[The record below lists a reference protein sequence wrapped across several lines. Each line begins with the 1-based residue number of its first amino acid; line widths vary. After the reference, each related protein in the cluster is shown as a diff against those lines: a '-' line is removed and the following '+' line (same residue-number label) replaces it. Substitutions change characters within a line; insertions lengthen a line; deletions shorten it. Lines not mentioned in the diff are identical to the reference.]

1 MKKKETKPRRT
12 RTARL
17 SNAAKNAIGK
27 VVLANRILA
36 NEGVLDALGH
46 VSLRNPDNPN
56 TFFQARSLSPY
67 EVTAK
72 DILEIDLDGTV
83 LTKTDMRPYSERII
97 HASILKAR
105 PEMNAVFHGHPASV
119 IPFSVTGVPIRPVT
133 HVGSFL
139 YQGVPVYDDYEP
151 GDGMLISSKQ
161 EGERIARHL
170 GNRRAHLLRG
180 HGCDIVAET
189 IPALVASAIYLR
201 DNAAIQLQALQLG
214 TPVYLSEEEAIKA
227 MDRALLSSVPLE
239 RMWGYWVARAKRN
252 MPDIR

>member
-1 MKKKETKPRRT
+1 
-12 RTARL
+12 
-17 SNAAKNAIGK
+17 
-27 VVLANRILA
+27 
-36 NEGVLDALGH
+36 
-46 VSLRNPDNPN
+46 
-56 TFFQARSLSPY
+56 
-67 EVTAK
+67 
-72 DILEIDLDGTV
+72 
-83 LTKTDMRPYSERII
+83 
-97 HASILKAR
+97 
-105 PEMNAVFHGHPASV
+105 MNAVFHGHPASV

-170 GNRRAHLLRG
+170 GKHRAHLLRG
-180 HGCDIVAET
+180 HGCDVVAET

-201 DNAAIQLQALQLG
+201 DNAAIQFQALQLG
-214 TPVYLSEEEAIKA
+214 KPIYLSEAEAVKA
-227 MDRALLSSVPLE
+227 MDRALLSSLPLE

>member
-72 DILEIDLDGTV
+72 DILEIDLNGTV

-161 EGERIARHL
+161 EGERIACHL

-201 DNAAIQLQALQLG
+201 DNAAIQFQALQLG
-214 TPVYLSEEEAIKA
+214 KPIYLSEEEAIKA

>member
-1 MKKKETKPRRT
+1 MKKKETKPRRV
-12 RTARL
+12 AAPRL
-17 SNAAKNAIGK
+17 SSAAKDAIST
-27 VVLANRILA
+27 VVMASRILA

-56 TFFQARSLSPY
+56 AFFQARSLSPY
-67 EVTAK
+67 EITAK
-72 DILEIDLDGTV
+72 DILEIDLDGNV

-105 PEMNAVFHGHPASV
+105 PEMNAVFHGHPAPV

-139 YQGVPVYDDYEP
+139 HQGVPVYDDYEP

-189 IPALVASAIYLR
+189 IQALVASAIYMR
-201 DNAAIQLQALQLG
+201 DNASIQLQAMQLG
-214 TPVYLSEEEAIKA
+214 TPVYLTEREAVTA
-227 MDRALLSSVPLE
+227 MDRALFGQVPLE

-252 MPDIR
+252 MPDLR

>member
-1 MKKKETKPRRT
+1 MMKKGSKQRQTRRP
-12 RTARL
+12 RL
-17 SNAAKNAIGK
+17 SSAAKEAIMQ
-27 VVLANRILA
+27 VVMANRILA

-56 TFFQARSLSPY
+56 SFFQARSLSPFL
-67 EVTAK
+67 VTAN
-72 DILEIDLDGTV
+72 DILEIDLDGNV

-97 HASILKAR
+97 HAALLKAR

-119 IPFSVTGVPIRPVT
+119 IPFSVTGVPIRPIT

-151 GDGMLISSKQ
+151 GHGMLISSKQ

-201 DNAAIQLQALQLG
+201 DNATIQLQAMQLG
-214 TPVYLSEEEAIKA
+214 TPTYLTDAEAVEAMEKA
-227 MDRALLSSVPLE
+227 LFSSVPLE

-252 MPDIR
+252 MPDLR